1 MSEKIPKAKVS
12 EFFSNFFFK
21 QYFKIPYLHVLS
33 LDYPSLGIGMVLPGT
48 MLMTFI
54 N

>member
-1 MSEKIPKAKVS
+1 MGKFLKLKCQN
-12 EFFSNFFFK
+12 FSAIFVFK

-33 LDYPSLGIGMVLPGT
+33 LDYPSLEIGMVLPGT